1 MKKEPEGTFH
11 EKGKEPTIERIA
23 QLIKGHPSRSA
34 AARAWGINV
43 NTLNSYFKNVE
54 NPPTPRDSV
63 LQRIANNEGVTIE
76 WLLGKSDKLTEEI
89 PKTPENDQ
97 LHEMLSFLTNEER
110 ARLAVVL
117 ARKGVESTLEL
128 IFEFANL
135 SPSEFDRAIRLAKQI
150 REGASDGS
158 QEDIVTNPIKN
169 QVG

>member
-1 MKKEPEGTFH
+1 MEKELKGTFH
-11 EKGKEPTIERIA
+11 EKGKVPTIERIA

-34 AARAWGINV
+34 AARAWGINI

-63 LQRIANNEGVTIE
+63 LQRIADNEGVTIE
-76 WLLGKSDKLTEEI
+76 WLLGEENESPIKS
-89 PKTPENDQ
+89 PKSPSNDQ
-97 LHEMLSFLTNEER
+97 LYEMLSFLTSEER
-110 ARLAVVL
+110 ERLAIVL

-135 SPSEFDRAIRLAKQI
+135 SPSEFDRAIRLAKQVK
-150 REGASDGS
+150 EGASEGGS
-158 QEDIVTNPIKN
+158 EDIITHPTQN